1 MSKAAIAIVIG
12 LAVAGA
18 ASRHRAHADKETGE
32 PPVAERSADAA
43 GHAIPID
50 THVRRSPNGHFFVTA
65 LVNGQPVRFVVDT
78 GATTVALTE
87 EDALRAGVPFD
98 RASFDVIGVG
108 AAGPIRGQEMHLS
121 SVELDGK
128 ERLHVQAV
136 VLEGAEISLL
146 GQSYLSRLNSVQMSG
161 DQMTLR

>member
-1 MSKAAIAIVIG
+1 MSKAAIGIVIG

-18 ASRHRAHADKETGE
+18 ASRHRSHAVKETAE
-32 PPVAERSADAA
+32 PPAVERSADAA
-43 GHAIPID
+43 GHASPID
-50 THVRRSPNGHFFVTA
+50 THVRRSPNGHYFVTA

-98 RASFDVIGVG
+98 RSSFDVIGVG

-136 VLEGAEISLL
+136 VLEGADISLL
-146 GQSYLSRLNSVQMSG
+146 GQSYLSHFNIQMNG
-161 DQMTLR
+161 DTMVLR

>member
-1 MSKAAIAIVIG
+1 MSRLAIAIVIG
-12 LAVAGA
+12 LAVAGG
-18 ASRHRAHADKETGE
+18 ASRHRAHAGKEAEE
-32 PPVAERSADAA
+32 PPRVERSADAA

-87 EDALRAGVPFD
+87 EDARRAGVAFD
-98 RASFDVIGVG
+98 PSKFDVVGVG
-108 AAGPIRGQEMHLS
+108 AAGPIRGEETHLT

-128 ERLHVQAV
+128 ERLHVRAV
-136 VLEGAEISLL
+136 VLEGADISLL
-146 GQSYLSRLNSVQMSG
+146 GQSYLSRLNSVEMSG
-161 DQMTLR
+161 GEMTLR